1 MKFRS
6 KRIGVVAV
14 LAMSVFFV
22 ESRGAAMRP
31 SASMSGTYIWAS
43 ANRIYKWDA
52 VQNKKTV
59 LAVIPDGMQIG
70 ALTKINADQ
79 LVFSA
84 VNIAGPGSPY
94 TLKNYLWLFDVHTG
108 ALKKLRPGLA
118 PTYVATRHTLF
129 FYAYNQRDKGFDL
142 YSSDFHGAIAKA
154 KVIHKGSFSSP
165 SPVIQVSRNRIV
177 LDYDVERA
185 PHQVLDYDIDTE
197 KWHLLP
203 IQDCSPVLW
212 RSATKQ
218 LLCTKGESF
227 HYYLTSLEGDHRKK
241 LKEWGAVVFS
251 AYIRELDAAF
261 AMRPR
266 AFSTSE
272 HNDVWVYYFKTGRWQ
287 KIVRGANAA
296 QGSAVWVGARS
307 RRPQ

>member
-1 MKFRS
+1 MTFRP
-6 KRIGVVAV
+6 KIIGIVAV

-22 ESRGAAMRP
+22 DSRGAAMRSP
-31 SASMSGTYIWAS
+31 ASMAGAYIWAS

-52 VQNKKTV
+52 VQNGKTV
-59 LAVIPDGMQIG
+59 LVALPDGMQIG

-118 PTYVATRHTLF
+118 PTYMATRHKLF
-129 FYAYNQRDKGFDL
+129 FYAYSHRDEGFDL
-142 YSSDFHGAIAKA
+142 YSSDFHGAIADA
-154 KVIHKGSFSSP
+154 KVIHKGSFVSP
-165 SPVIQVSRNRIV
+165 SPVIQVSRNRLV
-177 LDYDVERA
+177 LDYDVEKA
-185 PHQVLDYDIDTE
+185 THQVLAYNIDTG
-197 KWHLLP
+197 KWHQLP
-203 IQDCSPVLW
+203 IRDCSPVLW

-218 LLCTKGESF
+218 LLCTKGDSF
-227 HYYLTSLEGDHRKK
+227 HYYLTGLGGNHRRDLEG
-241 LKEWGAVVFS
+241 WGAVVFS
-251 AYIRELDAAF
+251 AYIPSLDAAI

-272 HNDVWVYYFKTGRWQ
+272 RNDAWVYYFKTLKWR
-287 KIVRGANAA
+287 KIIRGVSAA
-296 QGSAVWVGARS
+296 QGSAVWVGAPS
-307 RRPQ
+307 HRPQ